1 MDRLSG
7 EDKEKALL
15 TVARLCFL
23 RGKGAYSEDEIA
35 QEDQIAQQLDFVDE
49 TGAPLRGAMY
59 ERLEGW
65 GLPAWIVYPYGGG
78 EQIGTEKTKRN
89 LKERKAKSFGR
100 DKEELPP
107 AEQAE
112 PLFRKDLE
120 RLRWY
125 VDWLEDMRERYQEKP
140 ERWLSYWWNEGDW
153 DTYYRSSFSE
163 EEWRRLCEEA
173 DVDPAWES
181 FVVDLKPSGYPVAF
195 GGAPW
200 RGLVYLIAMH
210 VLMNKSIDPL
220 LDELNPNPD
229 KVNRE
234 KLFHEKRGTVTQ
246 LRASARE
253 LAKVVRGGKG
263 GAGAPAP
270 GLSPWELKVAWK
282 MIHPL
287 AQEGLSPEE
296 ILGKLKEDGSVN
308 WVKPALGYELT
319 VSDVKR
325 LKKLTPPPS

>member
-15 TVARLCFL
+15 KVARLCFV
-23 RGKGAYSEDEIA
+23 RAQGAYSEDE
-35 QEDQIAQQLDFVDE
+35 IAQQLDFVDE
-49 TGAPLRGAMY
+49 TGAPLREAMY
-59 ERLEGW
+59 ERLESW
-65 GLPAWIVYPYGGG
+65 GLPGWIVYPDGGG
-78 EQIGTEKTKRN
+78 EQIGKK
-89 LKERKAKSFGR
+89 KERNAQGVGR
-100 DKEELPP
+100 DKGELPP

-112 PLFRKDLE
+112 SLFRKDLE

-125 VDWLEDMRERYQEKP
+125 VDWLEDMRERYQEEP
-140 ERWLSYWWNEGDW
+140 ERWVSYWWHEDDW

-173 DVDPAWES
+173 NADPAWES
-181 FVVDLKPSGYPVAF
+181 FVVDLKPSASPVAF

-210 VLMNKSIDPL
+210 TLMNESIDPL

-234 KLFHEKRGTVTQ
+234 KLFREKRGTVTQ

-253 LAKVVRGGKG
+253 LAKVVRGGEG
-263 GAGAPAP
+263 GPGQPP
-270 GLSPWELKVAWK
+270 RGLSPWEMKVAWE
-282 MIHPL
+282 MIYPL
-287 AQEGLSPEE
+287 AQEGLSYEE
-296 ILGKLKEDGSVN
+296 ILGKLKEDGSVDATKY
-308 WVKPALGYELT
+308 VLGYELT
-319 VSDVKR
+319 VSDVER
-325 LKKLTPPPS
+325 LYDLTPPPY

>member
-7 EDKEKALL
+7 EVKKEAQL
-15 TVARLCFL
+15 TVARLCVL
-23 RGKGAYSEDEIA
+23 RGKGDLS
-35 QEDQIAQQLDFVDE
+35 EDQIAQQLGFVDE
-49 TGAPLRGAMY
+49 TDAPLREAMY

-65 GLPAWIVYPYGGG
+65 GLPGWIVYPDGGG
-78 EQIGTEKTKRN
+78 EQIGK
-89 LKERKAKSFGR
+89 LKKPKAQSFGR

-112 PLFRKDLE
+112 SLFRKDLE

-140 ERWLSYWWNEGDW
+140 ERWLSYWWNEDDW

-163 EEWRRLCEEA
+163 EEWRQLCEEA

-181 FVVDLKPSGYPVAF
+181 FVVDLKPSGSPVAF

-210 VLMNKSIDPL
+210 VLMNESIDPL
-220 LDELNPNPD
+220 LDELHPNPD
-229 KVNRE
+229 RVNRE
-234 KLFHEKRGTVTQ
+234 ELREKLYKEKHGIVTQ
-246 LRASARE
+246 LRASAKG
-253 LAKVVRGGKG
+253 LAKLVRGGM
-263 GAGAPAP
+263 AGARAPAQE
-270 GLSPWELKVAWK
+270 LSPWEMKVAWD

-287 AQEGLSPEE
+287 AQEELSYEE
-296 ILGKLKEDGSVN
+296 ILGKLKEDGSVD
-308 WVKPALGYELT
+308 WMKPALGYELT
-319 VSDVKR
+319 VSDVER
-325 LKKLTPPPS
+325 LYNLTPPPS

>member
-7 EDKEKALL
+7 EVKKEAQL
-15 TVARLCFL
+15 TVARLCVL
-23 RGKGAYSEDEIA
+23 RGKGAFSEDE
-35 QEDQIAQQLDFVDE
+35 IAQQLDFVDE
-49 TGAPLRGAMY
+49 TGAPLREAMY

-65 GLPAWIVYPYGGG
+65 GLPGWIVYPDGGG
-78 EQIGTEKTKRN
+78 EQIGKEKTKRN
-89 LKERKAKSFGR
+89 PKKPKAQSVGR
-100 DKEELPP
+100 DKGELPP

-112 PLFRKDLE
+112 SLFRRDLE

-125 VDWLEDMRERYQEKP
+125 VDWLEDMRERYQEQP
-140 ERWLSYWWNEGDW
+140 ERWLSYWWHEDEW

-163 EEWRRLCEEA
+163 EEWGRLCEEA
-173 DVDPAWES
+173 NVDPAWES
-181 FVVDLKPSGYPVAF
+181 FVVDLKPSGTPVAF

-210 VLMNKSIDPL
+210 TLMNKSIDPL

-234 KLFHEKRGTVTQ
+234 KLFHKKRGTVTQ

-263 GAGAPAP
+263 GPGNPARELP
-270 GLSPWELKVAWK
+270 PWELKVAWE

-287 AQEGLSPEE
+287 AQEGLSYEE
-296 ILGKLKEDGSVN
+296 ILGKLKEDGSVEATKY
-308 WVKPALGYELT
+308 VLGYELT
-319 VSDVKR
+319 VSDVER
-325 LKKLTPPPS
+325 LYNPTLPPF